1 MEIIRKAAFMIE
13 KERETKI
20 DREREED
27 KKRERERKTDHHIQ
41 KIIGSF

>member
-20 DREREED
+20 DRERER
-27 KKRERERKTDHHIQ
+27 KRGEKEREIDHHFQ